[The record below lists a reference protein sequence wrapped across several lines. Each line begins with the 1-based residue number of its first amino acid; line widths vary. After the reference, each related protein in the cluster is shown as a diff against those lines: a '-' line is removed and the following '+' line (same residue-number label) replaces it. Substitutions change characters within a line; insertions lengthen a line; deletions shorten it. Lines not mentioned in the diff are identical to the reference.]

1 MGAFAFR
8 EAEGRASA
16 FRMQKFVLQK
26 FNKEEERILKGVI
39 KKVVGVIE
47 SLLKE
52 GLEKTMNEFNK
63 QKEGR

>member
-1 MGAFAFR
+1 
-8 EAEGRASA
+8 
-16 FRMQKFVLQK
+16 MQKFVLQK